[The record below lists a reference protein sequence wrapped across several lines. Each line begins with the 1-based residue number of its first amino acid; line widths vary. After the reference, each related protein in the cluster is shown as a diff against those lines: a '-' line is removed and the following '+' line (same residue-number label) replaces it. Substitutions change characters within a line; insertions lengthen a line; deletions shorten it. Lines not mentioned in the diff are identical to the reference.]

1 MFNTSSSG
9 SGVDKRPLTC
19 TAPLIPKTL
28 QPLVVD
34 YLWCYLNLD
43 AKSKCKHVIVSGSTR
58 LVDYVS
64 TPSFWNDLV
73 KQLYKAFGKVL
84 TTGSKSIAA
93 EHVHEIFK
101 QLVEEQG
108 STWYKQR
115 LDCWRSSFAR
125 LEWQHEVDMMSEELK
140 ALTEEP
146 NDRDTWF
153 KYQNTKWDL
162 KRKTISRANERKRR
176 EGFEDDPVY
185 NVVVP
190 AGGEILD
197 ILWTTNTEEG

>member
-1 MFNTSSSG
+1 M
-9 SGVDKRPLTC
+9 DKRPLTC
-19 TAPLIPKTL
+19 IAPLVPKTL
-28 QPLVVD
+28 QPLIVD

-43 AKSKCKHVIVSGSTR
+43 AKARGKDDIVSRSTR
-58 LVDYVS
+58 LVDYAS
-64 TPSFWNDLV
+64 RPSFWDKLV

-84 TTGSKSIAA
+84 TTGSKSITA

-101 QLVEEQG
+101 QLVEEKG

-115 LDCWRSSFAR
+115 FDCWRSNFAR
-125 LEWQHEVDMMSEELK
+125 LEWQHEVDMLSEELK
-140 ALTEEP
+140 ALTKEP

-153 KYQNTKWDL
+153 KYQNTTWGL
-162 KRKTISRANERKRR
+162 KEKDISRANERQRR

-190 AGGEILD
+190 AGAKYWIYSGPLIPKKA
-197 ILWTTNTEEG
+197 